1 MALEGLLVLFTIISF
16 PASAIGTLLFIAQIM
31 GGSIDLMHDDLTV
44 PAILVFILI
53 FDILFWVYVVT
64 GDAKTQGKTKGRECD
79 VTHLEGIPDFERE
92 QRLHLTLDVKNR
104 VILID
109 GRKAKDVPSKHQ
121 QYTLTKHLKETQVRL
136 RFQQIAGLSFID
148 WEGNVSRWEPGTMGF
163 SAPLMGGVRMYARG
177 SSGYAYTEKLKVDY
191 ALEIRYRDQAG
202 VPARIVL
209 KVRSRDDYVDKWL
222 EALCRCT
229 NLPAPQYV
237 PPVEPE
243 KPGPKYL

>member
-1 MALEGLLVLFTIISF
+1 MVLFWF
-16 PASAIGTLLFIAQIM
+16 MFVLAIP
-31 GGSIDLMHDDLTV
+31 GSIGFLSDIIKICTNSDV
-44 PAILVFILI
+44 PSSALGFE
-53 FDILFWVYVVT
+53 FGCAFFVVT
-64 GDAKTQGKTKGRECD
+64 GIIILVNNELDHRKTKGREWD

-92 QRLHLTLDVKNR
+92 QRLHLTLDVEDR

-121 QYTLTKHLKETQVRL
+121 QYTLTKHLKDTQVRL
-136 RFQQIAGLSFID
+136 RFQQITQLSYIY
-148 WEGNVSRWEPGTMGF
+148 WEGDISRWEPGTMGF
-163 SAPLMGGVRMYARG
+163 SAPLMGGVRMYVRG

-202 VPARIVL
+202 SPARIVL
-209 KVRSRDDYVDKWL
+209 KVGSRDDYVDKWL

-237 PPVEPE
+237 PPVRPE
-243 KPGPKYL
+243 KPGPRYL